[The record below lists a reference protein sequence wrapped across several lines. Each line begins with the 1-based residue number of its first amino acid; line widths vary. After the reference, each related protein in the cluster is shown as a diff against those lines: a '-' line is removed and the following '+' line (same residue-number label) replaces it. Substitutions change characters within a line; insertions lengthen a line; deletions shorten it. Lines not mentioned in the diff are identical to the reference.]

1 MKGTVLAILAAAA
14 LASVAGDSALAA
26 GKLGGA
32 GGMDEFVIAQPD
44 DAPNGAGD
52 EDVAT
57 LFTLGGKIGV
67 AGGDE

>member
-1 MKGTVLAILAAAA
+1 MKGTVLAILAAVA

-52 EDVAT
+52 VAS
-57 LFTLGGKIGV
+57 LFTPGGKIGV